1 MDHISQKRYI
11 HVKLIMMMQKEEEPM
26 NKQIWIYTS
35 KNAFNEFNNVVYE
48 DVRLDNFLAIDETH
62 LLLDDKYL
70 IDRRYG

>member
-35 KNAFNEFNNVVYE
+35 KNAFNEYNNVVYE